1 MTSTGNLKEKEKF
14 QMSQS
19 LVTPDNRNFL
29 SVIKIKLTSKSQVEN
44 PFFSI
49 TDFLAKQASF

>member
-29 SVIKIKLTSKSQVEN
+29 SVIKIKLTIKSQVEN
-44 PFFSI
+44 PFF
-49 TDFLAKQASF
+49 LNH